1 LLTLT
6 SCSSV
11 SIYNESKYW
20 TQFKTEVITQ
30 ESLFITFSLPPG
42 AKVINVPPRIIK
54 NPTHLEA
61 HLQTL
66 VDFWDNILFYS
77 GGYRKNAMQPHLD
90 LHQKEPFKPVH
101 FDHWLSS
108 FNSAVDELYNGDI
121 AHAAKSRALS
131 IATVMKIKI
140 SELKT

>member
-1 LLTLT
+1 MKKDIENRDDIYLLVKTFYVKLMT
-6 SCSSV
+6 DDVV
-11 SIYNESKYW
+11 SHFFEDFRDSH
-20 TQFKTEVITQ
+20 
-30 ESLFITFSLPPG
+30 
-42 AKVINVPPRIIK
+42 
-54 NPTHLEA
+54 HLET

-90 LHQKEPFKPVH
+90 LHKKKPFKSIH

-108 FNSAVDELYNGDI
+108 FNCSVDELFEGDM

-131 IATVMKIKI
+131 IAVVMKIKI
-140 SELKT
+140 SEQKT